1 MLNFGQIDPI
11 VSLEETILS
20 VFLFYSRRNYC
31 RSVLIMHQCP
41 LCFTICSMSY
51 VFLFHYVKYSSNCPY
66 FWVMI
71 LLMQQRANCS
81 SLDQL
86 LYDEGVCRESMF
98 VKQKNTKK
106 KASFFEVT
114 FTKCSLFVL
123 SRNAY
128 FYVNILKLFVFLL
141 KIKFVH
147 FLEILQKTF
156 FAPTFCPLLRD
167 TSEDVL
173 RPYFLFFIFT
183 HDLFFLSFLFKEHR
197 FYETDSEREIQ
208 SPSYLNSYDASLNYH
223 WTTTVPEGKRIE
235 VSLEDFDV
243 EYAKNCD
250 KDFLKIYDG
259 CGTNDPVLKS
269 LCGRRRP
276 ESFISSGRYLY
287 IHFRSD
293 SSRT

>member
-1 MLNFGQIDPI
+1 M
-11 VSLEETILS
+11 
-20 VFLFYSRRNYC
+20 
-31 RSVLIMHQCP
+31 
-41 LCFTICSMSY
+41 
-51 VFLFHYVKYSSNCPY
+51 
-66 FWVMI
+66 
-71 LLMQQRANCS
+71 
-81 SLDQL
+81 
-86 LYDEGVCRESMF
+86 
-98 VKQKNTKK
+98 
-106 KASFFEVT
+106 
-114 FTKCSLFVL
+114 
-123 SRNAY
+123 
-128 FYVNILKLFVFLL
+128 
-141 KIKFVH
+141 
-147 FLEILQKTF
+147 
-156 FAPTFCPLLRD
+156 
-167 TSEDVL
+167 
-173 RPYFLFFIFT
+173 FFIFT